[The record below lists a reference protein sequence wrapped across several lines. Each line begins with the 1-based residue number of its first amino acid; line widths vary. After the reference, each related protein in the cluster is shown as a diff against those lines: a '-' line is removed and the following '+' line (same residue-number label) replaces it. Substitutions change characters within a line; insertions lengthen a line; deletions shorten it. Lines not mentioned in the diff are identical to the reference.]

1 MIKNGSNYNTRT
13 HSKTKLFFVLIQRKV
28 AHTHTHIHTHKHT
41 LLITLPCSSD
51 EIIHIINHYSWYG
64 IRIMNDI
71 EQHVSLCG
79 GVVYNEL
86 WEILHNLLTTV
97 PPHTPSVALQQ

>member
-13 HSKTKLFFVLIQRKV
+13 HSKTKLSFVLIQRKV
-28 AHTHTHIHTHKHT
+28 AHTHTHTQTHA
-41 LLITLPCSSD
+41 LLITLLCSSD

-64 IRIMNDI
+64 IHIMNDI
-71 EQHVSLCG
+71 EQHVLLCG